1 MSPLSAMGLKLM
13 TIDKEFLGNL
23 RRVGILE
30 GCSTLVLFG
39 IAMPLKYLASMPL
52 AVTIAGTIHG
62 VFFML
67 LVVMFLLG
75 RERIPISFGLTAAGI
90 FGAIVPFG
98 PFVVD
103 RWLVELQS
111 AERVEAA

>member
-1 MSPLSAMGLKLM
+1 MRQWLM
-13 TIDKEFLGNL
+13 TIDKEFLRHL

-39 IAMPLKYLASMPL
+39 IAIPLKYLAGIPL
-52 AVTIAGTIHG
+52 AVTIVGTIHG

-67 LVVMFLLG
+67 LVAMFLLG
-75 RERIPISFGLTAAGI
+75 RERIPLSLGLTAAGI
-90 FGAIVPFG
+90 SGAIVPFG

-103 RWLVELQS
+103 RWLVELQRADAAD
-111 AERVEAA
+111 AET